1 LRKSDFISGIALLG
15 FGLVFLLFVI
25 PFDIEAGPEGVL
37 APSLV
42 PNLMMGLIV
51 FLSLILIVKNRRP
64 SADPQASDE
73 RSPISIPE
81 AKAVVWVVAILAAA
95 ILLFMWFGA
104 IPAAVVLVVGLM
116 LAMGERRPLPLIV
129 TPASLMIGAYLLF
142 YQLLGTSIE

>member
-1 LRKSDFISGIALLG
+1 MLG

-25 PFDIEAGPEGVL
+25 PFDIEAGPEDVL
-37 APSLV
+37 SPSLV
-42 PNLMMGLIV
+42 PNVMVGLIV
-51 FLSLILIVKNRRP
+51 FLALILIVKNRRH

-81 AKAVVWVVAILAAA
+81 VRAVVWVVAILAAA
-95 ILLFMWFGA
+95 ILLFMWFGV

-116 LAMGERRPLPLIV
+116 LAMGERHWLPLV
-129 TPASLMIGAYLLF
+129 LTPLSLLVGAYLLF